1 MLFKKSKKS
10 IEDEKLKILQNL
22 PRILRSKI
30 CIIIT
35 IKSRCCKN
43 YMQKEEEKINIDII
57 KTRDNSLSLS
67 INRVEWMENY
77 DLRKKTIH
85 IKKENT
91 RYFKIYQD

>member
-1 MLFKKSKKS
+1 MTKYFSKRVKKS
-10 IEDEKLKILQNL
+10 IEEEKLKILQNL
-22 PRILRSKI
+22 SRILRSKI
-30 CIIIT
+30 CIIIKT
-35 IKSRCCKN
+35 KSRCCKN

-67 INRVEWMENY
+67 INRVEWMESY

-91 RYFKIYQD
+91 

>member
-1 MLFKKSKKS
+1 
-10 IEDEKLKILQNL
+10 
-22 PRILRSKI
+22 
-30 CIIIT
+30 
-35 IKSRCCKN
+35 
-43 YMQKEEEKINIDII
+43 MQKEEEKINTDII

>member
-1 MLFKKSKKS
+1 
-10 IEDEKLKILQNL
+10 
-22 PRILRSKI
+22 
-30 CIIIT
+30 
-35 IKSRCCKN
+35 
-43 YMQKEEEKINIDII
+43 MQKEEEKINTDII

-77 DLRKKTIH
+77 DLRKKAIH